1 MKIVVF
7 NDRIISTSK
16 DDRDITGIH
25 PDCQIY
31 YVPDDAPVRFVDDSG
46 APVLPRFSSLEMTR
60 EDSDRYETQKEL
72 KLTDTD
78 MCRVIEDIIDL
89 LIEKSGW
96 QLTDLPDAVQEKLA
110 ARKARR
116 EAL

>member
-1 MKIVVF
+1 
-7 NDRIISTSK
+7 
-16 DDRDITGIH
+16 
-25 PDCQIY
+25 
-31 YVPDDAPVRFVDDSG
+31 
-46 APVLPRFSSLEMTR
+46 
-60 EDSDRYETQKEL
+60 
-72 KLTDTD
+72 